1 MMTSKLSSLRAM
13 KLAATALLLAVGS
26 VTWGC
31 ARQPQSASNDAKRVD
46 PISETVP
53 RFEALPRTAP
63 VIAQATLVASV
74 GDCAPNYANGLH
86 GSCVNNQACRGIGVL
101 NEKGQ
106 IVCSCFGRPACGEK
120 ERCDAIKKACVP
132 ENEPG
137 FGRGEE
143 D

>member
-1 MMTSKLSSLRAM
+1 MTTSKFAT
-13 KLAATALLLAVGS
+13 KVALAALLMAVFS

-31 ARQPQSASNDAKRVD
+31 SRSERPSARDDAKQVD
-46 PISETVP
+46 PISETAP
-53 RFEALPRTAP
+53 KFEPMPRTAP
-63 VIAQATLVASV
+63 VVAQATLVASV
-74 GDCAPNYANGLH
+74 GECAPKYANGLH

-106 IVCSCFGRPACGEK
+106 VVCSCFGKAACGEK
-120 ERCDAIKKACVP
+120 ERCDAIKKSCVP

-137 FGRGEE
+137 FGHGEE